1 MSVSITM
8 KNVGTTTWQQT
19 GHGYELGFQP
29 DGGDWATYWP
39 PLPAD
44 VAPGSPVT
52 FNFNMTAASTPGTYN
67 LQFRMWN
74 NWGWFGD
81 RTDKV
86 AVTVLAPSNQS
97 EFVSQTVP
105 ASMSAGE
112 AYNVTIKMKNIGNT
126 TWDAGTGYKLGSQNP
141 QDNTRWG
148 TSRAVLTNS
157 VPPGGTAVLTFQVWA
172 PGKAG
177 SYNFQWRMLREGV
190 EWFGPSTPNLVIS
203 VKGVACPSC

>member
-1 MSVSITM
+1 
-8 KNVGTTTWQQT
+8 
-19 GHGYELGFQP
+19 
-29 DGGDWATYWP
+29 
-39 PLPAD
+39 

-52 FNFNMTAASTPGTYN
+52 FNFNITAASIPGTYN
-67 LQFRMWN
+67 LQFRMSN
-74 NWGWFGD
+74 NWGAFGD

-105 ASMSAGE
+105 AAMSAGE
-112 AYNVTIKMKNIGNT
+112 AYDVTIKMKNIGNT
-126 TWDAGTGYKLGSQNP
+126 TWEAGTGYRLGSQNP

-157 VPPGGTAVLTFQVWA
+157 VPPGGTGVFTFTVWA

-190 EWFGPSTPNLVIS
+190 EWFGPATPNLVIS
-203 VKGVACPSC
+203 VKTVACPSC